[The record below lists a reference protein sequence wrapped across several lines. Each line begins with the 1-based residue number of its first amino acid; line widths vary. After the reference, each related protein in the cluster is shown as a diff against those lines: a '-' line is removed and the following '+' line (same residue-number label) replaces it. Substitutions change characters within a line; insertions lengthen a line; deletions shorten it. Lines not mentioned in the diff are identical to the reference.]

1 MSPNSRRRKQV
12 VRATTVAWET
22 DAVVGGDEKKRDLAT
37 VLIGGLEPG
46 RVVLVAADARW
57 PGRFAREQ
65 RRIVRALGDVAMRVE
80 HIGSTAVAGL
90 AAKPIVDV
98 LVTVADP
105 EAERLYR
112 PQLEH
117 AGYRLRVR
125 EPRHLMFRTVEHD
138 VHVHVWADTDPEVP
152 RYLAFRDRLRESPA
166 DRTAYEQLKLTLAQ
180 RDWADTNDYAEAKS
194 ELVEAILART
204 AAADRR

>member
-1 MSPNSRRRKQV
+1 V
-12 VRATTVAWET
+12 GDD
-22 DAVVGGDEKKRDLAT
+22 DAERHLET

-46 RVVLVAADARW
+46 RVLLVPADTSW
-57 PGRFAREQ
+57 PARFAREQ
-65 RRIVRALGDVAMRVE
+65 RRIVRALGDVAVRVE

-98 LVTVADP
+98 LVTVANP

-125 EPRHLMFRTVEHD
+125 EPRHLMFRTVERD